1 MYGLGFGFE
10 VKCTNILTLSFFF
23 FKSVFTF
30 FRFDALATVVLD
42 YLAPVEFFQTLRE
55 VVCGSS
61 SGPAQPSGP
70 STLWLPV
77 FSTTQQSHEKN

>member
-1 MYGLGFGFE
+1 MHGLGFRFE
-10 VKCTNILTLSFFF
+10 VNCTKILTFFIIINQCLY
-23 FKSVFTF
+23 F
-30 FRFDALATVVLD
+30 FRFDTSATVVLD
-42 YLAPVEFFQTLRE
+42 YVASVGFFQTLRE

-77 FSTTQQSHEKN
+77 FSTTQQIHEKN

>member
-1 MYGLGFGFE
+1 MHGLGFRFE
-10 VKCTNILTLSFFF
+10 VNCTKGLTFFF
-23 FKSVFTF
+23 IINQCFYF
-30 FRFDALATVVLD
+30 FSSDAIATVVLD
-42 YLAPVEFFQTLRE
+42 YLVPVGFFQTLRE

-77 FSTTQQSHEKN
+77 FSTTQESHEKN